1 MKLRD
6 AILSLDWFSN
16 ELCIVAKQPW
26 TTESESKL
34 IMLTEDGRVPADEVS
49 DGYEYFLEVAIIKD
63 ELLDHMKDFLTPSQ
77 RIELVIHYAE
87 NDATPEWF
95 NELCSSKRV

>member
-49 DGYEYFLEVAIIKD
+49 DGYEYFLEVEIIKD
-63 ELLDHMKDFLTPSQ
+63 
-77 RIELVIHYAE
+77 
-87 NDATPEWF
+87 
-95 NELCSSKRV
+95 